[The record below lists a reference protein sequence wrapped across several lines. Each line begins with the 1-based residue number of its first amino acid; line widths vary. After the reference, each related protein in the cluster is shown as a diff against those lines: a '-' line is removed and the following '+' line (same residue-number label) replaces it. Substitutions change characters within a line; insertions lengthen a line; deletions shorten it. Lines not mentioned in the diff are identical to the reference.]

1 MGLRCCT
8 QRPPKQRREIKIG
21 CFGVDGAG
29 KTTILKM
36 IKGENPRGVLSTNG
50 FSMIDMEYSDE
61 FTIKVYDLGG
71 HERIRDIWTNY
82 YAEVSESS
90 NPNEALLSSNTV

>member
-1 MGLRCCT
+1 MVQGLISHHM
-8 QRPPKQRREIKIG
+8 QKALKEIKIG

-29 KTTILKM
+29 KTTILKL
-36 IKGENPRGVLSTNG
+36 IKGEDPRNVLSTNG
-50 FSMIDMEYSDE
+50 FSMIDMDYDDD

-82 YAEVSESS
+82 YAELGDGGQV
-90 NPNEALLSSNTV
+90 TFG